1 MDAAAATRR
10 AATANKHRT
19 MDAAPVTMDAAAN
32 MDGFINSGTV
42 NMDGA
47 IENSTNIHGSIA
59 PAAANIMDAAIRG
72 SMVAAAATSCQISF
86 HEATYA
92 SYV

>member
-1 MDAAAATRR
+1 
-10 AATANKHRT
+10 
-19 MDAAPVTMDAAAN
+19 

-59 PAAANIMDAAIRG
+59 PAAANTMDAAIRG
-72 SMVAAAATSCQISF
+72 SMVAAAATTCQISR
-86 HEATYA
+86 AYA